1 MIKAAVIGCGYWGP
15 NIVRVLYE
23 DSKWDLKYCCDLD
36 AQKLDRIATL
46 HSGIAITRDSD
57 KIFTDPEIQAVFIVT
72 PLNSHYPLARQ
83 SILAKKPT
91 FIEKPF
97 VSKVAEAEELIQL
110 AHQNNVPLMV
120 GHIFEYSPAVI
131 KIKELL
137 DKQELGTIHYISAT
151 RVNLGIHRKDES
163 VIWDLASH
171 DFGTIFYWL
180 GEEPISVQAVGKGS
194 VIKDTPDIAFITF
207 RFPSDILVNIQVS
220 WLAPSKLRNTVIVG
234 SQKMVIYDDTDPSQK
249 IKIFDKGISA
259 MEHTTFGE
267 FQLSYRTGD
276 IIVPILSNIEPLR
289 VEINHFYECVK
300 KNEQPKTN
308 GKVGLRVIK
317 YLELAERSLQNNGE
331 VIAVNH

>member
-36 AQKLDRIATL
+36 TQKLERLVTP

-57 KIFTDPEIQAVFIVT
+57 KIFTDPEVQAVFIVT
-72 PLNSHYPLARQ
+72 PLNSHYLLARK
-83 SILAKKPT
+83 SLLAKKPT

-97 VSKVAEAEELIQL
+97 VSKVNEAEELIQL

-137 DKQELGTIHYISAT
+137 DKQELGAIHYISST

-249 IKIFDKGISA
+249 VKIFDKGISS

-276 IIVPILSNIEPLR
+276 IIVPILSNVEPLR

-300 KNEQPKTN
+300 NNSLPKTN

-317 YLELAERSLQNNGE
+317 YLELAERSLQNNGA
-331 VIAVNH
+331 VITVNH